1 MLPVQRGTFL
11 VLNSK
16 QCKLKRKSTRV
27 TSCHLAYDHN
37 APTCLPT
44 KFAQVKASTVHSI
57 RCTMHMARQVTV
69 VTVVARLF
77 NATGLLPLPTFSLS
91 LTRARSLCTTMTM
104 SRYVGKDGDITS
116 ACGADGNFAVI
127 DAHKK
132 REPACVD
139 VDECEDDVSKD
150 SPSTSVDGLEWTRT
164 VRTCMLCDATWHFCV
179 CVSYCSYTTE
189 SHC

>member
-57 RCTMHMARQVTV
+57 GCTMHMARQVTV

-77 NATGLLPLPTFSLS
+77 NATGLHLRDVPEIPNTKVF
-91 LTRARSLCTTMTM
+91 ARVIAHDSP
-104 SRYVGKDGDITS
+104 YV
-116 ACGADGNFAVI
+116 CGALRLALVRAHGVFTFFQLCANIFLSRTICMHAVMQPSSAMRFSCI
-127 DAHKK
+127 T
-132 REPACVD
+132 
-139 VDECEDDVSKD
+139 VS
-150 SPSTSVDGLEWTRT
+150 S
-164 VRTCMLCDATWHFCV
+164 
-179 CVSYCSYTTE
+179 
-189 SHC
+189 